1 MLTLP
6 LTTHTTSI
14 RLAKSLYDDVEV
26 RDALASLITGC
37 YSTVLFCSET
47 ITDHCVQI
55 SDREPC
61 DTIMHHLFSGL
72 CAVQLNVPACRAIA
86 RRYTTHMQVAHRL
99 CSVLSSA
106 FSHNNISLNAFRLC
120 CASIG
125 LDPSDYGCELMARL
139 NSRLKAREPLNRCQ
153 DLSDIINSVEGMG
166 HRSLAEL
173 ASLHG
178 LHILQFT
185 VRCVIYSP

>member
-6 LTTHTTSI
+6 LMTHTAST

-61 DTIMHHLFSGL
+61 DAIMHHLFSGL
-72 CAVQLNVPACRAIA
+72 CAVQPNVPACRAIA
-86 RRYTTHMQVAHRL
+86 RRQRTCKSLIDYVA
-99 CSVLSSA
+99 CSPLHFPITIYHSTLSVYA
-106 FSHNNISLNAFRLC
+106 VH
-120 CASIG
+120 
-125 LDPSDYGCELMARL
+125 
-139 NSRLKAREPLNRCQ
+139 PLVWIR
-153 DLSDIINSVEGMG
+153 
-166 HRSLAEL
+166 
-173 ASLHG
+173 
-178 LHILQFT
+178 
-185 VRCVIYSP
+185 VIMDVS